1 MRAANKILDDDRQ
14 EPIASKKERGARYID
29 QRCETIDP
37 NWRSAPICRVRS
49 PRLSEK
55 RRAKGWA
62 DCQFAL
68 PRITL
73 EGLRTIAITLAQE
86 QQHSEWPGE
95 RARYPKTLNYYV
107 TAALNDFFQKM
118 GYPEFC
124 VEEQKSI
131 SGRVRRFRAP
141 DILGGG

>member
-1 MRAANKILDDDRQ
+1 MRAANKILDDGRQ
-14 EPIASKKERGARYID
+14 EPIASKKERGDRYID
-29 QRCETIDP
+29 QRCKTIDP
-37 NWRSAPICRVRS
+37 NWRRAPISRMRS
-49 PRLSEK
+49 PREAQQRL
-55 RRAKGWA
+55 AKGWA

-86 QQHSEWPGE
+86 QQHSEWPVE

-124 VEEQKSI
+124 VEEQQSI